1 MGATAA
7 REEGIRCRSR
17 CRYTEDDGHFETLN
31 GGSAIAEEDD
41 QRRCGDLEDG
51 RWWF

>member
-1 MGATAA
+1 MATLKLSTAV
-7 REEGIRCRSR
+7 
-17 CRYTEDDGHFETLN
+17 
-31 GGSAIAEEDD
+31 AIAEEDD